1 MSIHEIIVQNNNI
14 RIMNVNGVDY
24 ISLTDLARYADP
36 EEPRFP
42 IVTWMRS
49 KDVVMFLGL
58 WKEINNSNFNR
69 VEFDTV

>member
-1 MSIHEIIVQNNNI
+1 MD
-14 RIMNVNGVDY
+14 VNGVNY

-42 IVTWMRS
+42 IMTQMRS

-58 WKEINNSNFNR
+58 QEEINNSNFNR
-69 VEFDTV
+69 VEFDTIKNET